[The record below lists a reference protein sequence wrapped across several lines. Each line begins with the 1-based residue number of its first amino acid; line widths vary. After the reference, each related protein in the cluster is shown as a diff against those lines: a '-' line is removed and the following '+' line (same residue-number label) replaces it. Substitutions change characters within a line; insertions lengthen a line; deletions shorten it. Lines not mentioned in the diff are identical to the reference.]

1 MPTVPDSQ
9 PTSLSQ
15 RGTTAPSNDLNVVII
30 RDSENNQVSPHDDNE
45 ISLGRPSE
53 DH

>member
-1 MPTVPDSQ
+1 MPKVPDSQ

-15 RGTTAPSNDLNVVII
+15 RTTTAPSNDLNVDII
-30 RDSENNQVSPHDDNE
+30 RDSNNGQISPHDDGN
-45 ISLGRPSE
+45 ISVGRPSE